1 MTLNLCKKGTVLT
14 ISHTSLWL
22 QMERCTGH
30 SYLKIQLLPS
40 RIFFSLEFIFLVA
53 ITSKKTYKKGRGG
66 GGGHHSRFF
75 DSTVAISASNVI
87 YAKELGRPPVKP
99 NTFLAGE
106 SYQNR
111 YKTISTVKGT
121 FLPVYSGDWR
131 NFSWLAP
138 IILLLSIQSFF
149 KILS

>member
-1 MTLNLCKKGTVLT
+1 MQRSKTDNYHLTKTMNVTKPYSAFVGPGYSFSVLTEVTLNLCKKGTVLT

-66 GGGHHSRFF
+66 GSPF
-75 DSTVAISASNVI
+75 S
-87 YAKELGRPPVKP
+87 
-99 NTFLAGE
+99 FL
-106 SYQNR
+106 
-111 YKTISTVKGT
+111 
-121 FLPVYSGDWR
+121 
-131 NFSWLAP
+131 
-138 IILLLSIQSFF
+138 
-149 KILS
+149 